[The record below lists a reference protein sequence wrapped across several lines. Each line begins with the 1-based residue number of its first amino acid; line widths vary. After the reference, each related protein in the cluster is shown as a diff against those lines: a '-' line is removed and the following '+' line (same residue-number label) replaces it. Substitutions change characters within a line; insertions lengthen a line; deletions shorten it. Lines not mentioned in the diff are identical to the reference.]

1 MKVRVN
7 EKDVTEV
14 AQRIALNLNDR
25 EGEKPWNESNLY
37 FQRRSHWAK
46 ELFTGLIKKRGMASE
61 RDVSGFT

>member
-37 FQRRSHWAK
+37 FQRRSHWA
-46 ELFTGLIKKRGMASE
+46 GKRALHWSDQKA
-61 RDVSGFT
+61 RHGF